1 VFPPD
6 ELTSKL
12 ISRDREMV
20 RLRNSSPFYLCE
32 GVDIGDYKMRIRIR
46 RAASPDVRPLPRS
59 ADASPFSVVDR
70 AAALRPLAGIVRAD
84 HDRRLLAGRS
94 GRLPGEGPTDC
105 LYTSNTLMVWLRT
118 LRIIRVA
125 FVVIPI
131 VFGALASW
139 EILKGN
145 NRFEYI
151 TATMA
156 LVAGLV
162 PAIYAALKLDEHL
175 PTATRLAGEYKN
187 LEILFADLGSIG
199 PHKPFDVFEAEYKEA
214 RGRLEAANSE
224 A

>member
-1 VFPPD
+1 MTD
-6 ELTSKL
+6 
-12 ISRDREMV
+12 
-20 RLRNSSPFYLCE
+20 
-32 GVDIGDYKMRIRIR
+32 
-46 RAASPDVRPLPRS
+46 AAN
-59 ADASPFSVVDR
+59 DALKVQCKEQWER
-70 AAALRPLAGIVRAD
+70 
-84 HDRRLLAGRS
+84 
-94 GRLPGEGPTDC
+94 C

-187 LEILFADLGSIG
+187 LEIVFADLGSIG

-214 RGRLEAANSE
+214 RSRLEAANSE
-224 A
+224 AYTPPEWCFRRARKKIQAGHYAFGEDPPKA

>member
-1 VFPPD
+1 MSDPAN
-6 ELTSKL
+6 EAL
-12 ISRDREMV
+12 
-20 RLRNSSPFYLCE
+20 
-32 GVDIGDYKMRIRIR
+32 
-46 RAASPDVRPLPRS
+46 AAQCKEQWER
-59 ADASPFSVVDR
+59 
-70 AAALRPLAGIVRAD
+70 
-84 HDRRLLAGRS
+84 
-94 GRLPGEGPTDC
+94 C

-214 RGRLEAANSE
+214 RSRLEAANSE
-224 A
+224 AYTPPEWCFRRARKKISAGHYDFGKPNVD

>member
-1 VFPPD
+1 MSD
-6 ELTSKL
+6 ETAK
-12 ISRDREMV
+12 
-20 RLRNSSPFYLCE
+20 
-32 GVDIGDYKMRIRIR
+32 
-46 RAASPDVRPLPRS
+46 
-59 ADASPFSVVDR
+59 
-70 AAALRPLAGIVRAD
+70 ALQAQCKEQWER
-84 HDRRLLAGRS
+84 
-94 GRLPGEGPTDC
+94 C

-118 LRIIRVA
+118 LRIVRVA

-156 LVAGLV
+156 LIAGLV

-187 LEILFADLGSIG
+187 LEIVFADLAAVG
-199 PHKPFDVFEAEYKEA
+199 PHKPFDIFESEYKEA
-214 RGRLEAANSE
+214 RARLEAANSE
-224 A
+224 AYTPPEWCFKRARAKIRAGHYTLGEETPARDGAPAK